1 MTARDLINYLIPPLK
16 VSDKLEKAHR
26 WMEEFRLI
34 QLPVVEN
41 GKFLGMV
48 SEDLLLEREPDAELV
63 GDLINDYVQPIIVE
77 DTHYYDVLKRA
88 YELESKLI
96 AVVDANGEYLG
107 VISIEDVVE
116 AFANSSSV
124 NIPGAILV
132 ISMDFRDYSLAE
144 ISRLIETEEAKI
156 LSSSILTDPEHP
168 SRIRLTIKIN
178 REEVNHLT
186 KILESKGY
194 SLVDTYTSTEE
205 ENPDLDRYDAL
216 MKYLKI

>member
-16 VSDKLEKAHR
+16 TTDTLGQAKS

-41 GKFLGMV
+41 GKFLGML
-48 SEDLLLEREPDAELV
+48 SEDILLDGPSEGTTIQEYIGALNLSY
-63 GDLINDYVQPIIVE
+63 ISQ

-88 YELESKLI
+88 YEMETKLVAVLDESE
-96 AVVDANGEYLG
+96 EYLG

-116 AFANSSSV
+116 AFAHSSSV

-132 ISMDFRDYSLAE
+132 LSMEFRDYSLSQ
-144 ISRLIETEEAKI
+144 ISRIIESEDAKI
-156 LSSSILTDPEHP
+156 LSSNIVTDSGNP
-168 SRIRLTIKIN
+168 SRIRLTLKIN
-178 REEVNHLT
+178 REEVSHLT

-194 SLVDTYTSTEE
+194 ALIDAFNNTEE
-205 ENPDLDRYDAL
+205 SNPDLDRYDAL
-216 MKYLKI
+216 MKYLRI